1 MKNNDT
7 LLLALA
13 KFTDELNKVRERLNW
28 TKSWLDAANFM
39 QEPSLFIAQVEERK
53 DLQKR
58 EQELDFKIRFVKWV
72 LEDNKTKENENERK
86 ESERNM

>member
-1 MKNNDT
+1 LKNKDT
-7 LLLALA
+7 LLLAVA
-13 KFTDELNKVRERLNW
+13 KFTDELNKVRERLDW

-39 QEPSLFIAQVEERK
+39 QEPSLFVAQVEERK

-72 LEDNKTKENENERK
+72 LEDNKPKENENGKENTER
-86 ESERNM
+86 SM

>member
-1 MKNNDT
+1 MKNKDT
-7 LLLALA
+7 LLLAVA
-13 KFTDELNKVRERLNW
+13 KFTDELNKVRERLDW
-28 TKSWLDAANFM
+28 TKNWLDAANFM
-39 QEPSLFIAQVEERK
+39 QEPSLFVAQVEERK

-72 LEDNKTKENENERK
+72 LEDNKPKENENGQK

>member
-1 MKNNDT
+1 MKNKDT
-7 LLLALA
+7 LLLAIA
-13 KFTDELNKVRERLNW
+13 KFTDELNKVRERLDW

-39 QEPSLFIAQVEERK
+39 QEPSLFVAQVEERK

-72 LEDNKTKENENERK
+72 LEDNKPKENDNY
-86 ESERNM
+86 ESVD

>member
-1 MKNNDT
+1 MKNKDT

-13 KFTDELNKVRERLNW
+13 KFTDELNKVRERLDW
-28 TKSWLDAANFM
+28 TKTWLDAANFM

-72 LEDNKTKENENERK
+72 LEDNKPKENENGQKPE
-86 ESERNM
+86 

>member
-1 MKNNDT
+1 MKNKDT

-39 QEPSLFIAQVEERK
+39 QEPSLFMAQVEERK

-72 LEDNKTKENENERK
+72 LEDNKPKENENERK
-86 ESERNM
+86 DSERNI